1 MYLCEICVFF
11 SEKVYKK
18 CRFSFFK
25 KLPAMFVRMLDANF
39 KNTQQT
45 PKSKEFLIFFVHL
58 LDSLVGL
65 ENRRVRKP
73 IIYLLRIIFD

>member
-45 PKSKEFLIFFVHL
+45 PKSKEFLIFLYTYWIVWSVLKTEEF
-58 LDSLVGL
+58 
-65 ENRRVRKP
+65 ENQLY
-73 IIYLLRIIFD
+73 IYLE